1 MPPDE
6 STLSEAKQEPNLQS
20 AEQEALD
27 ASDNAQADTEMTE
40 PGEPKDNLAAMQVLS
55 CL

>member
-6 STLSEAKQEPNLQS
+6 STLSEAK
-20 AEQEALD
+20 QEALD

-40 PGEPKDNLAAMQVLS
+40 PSEPKDNLAAMQVLL